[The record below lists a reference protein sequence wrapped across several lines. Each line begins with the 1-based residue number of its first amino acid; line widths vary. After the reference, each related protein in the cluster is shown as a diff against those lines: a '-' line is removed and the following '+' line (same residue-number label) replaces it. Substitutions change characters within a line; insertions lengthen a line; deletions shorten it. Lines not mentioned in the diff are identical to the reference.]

1 MTRRHIS
8 PLHITSHPYWLFS
21 SNSILCHVFY
31 LILCFLKACYLILAF
46 KSMMTETQ
54 TPFLSAFSSLRAI
67 MCCTVWLMN
76 VNKTGGNKRM
86 TSLICETLMSPL
98 SACRSSEWQAC
109 WWFAGRT
116 EPHTYAH
123 IKSSF
128 ISHITAADQCP
139 EKGMRWTNLER
150 RLNAT
155 LLLNESDL
163 SPSLGWESLLKIMY
177 LESFILY
184 VLKSFN

>member
-1 MTRRHIS
+1 MTRRQIS
-8 PLHITSHPYWLFS
+8 PLHITLHPFWLFS
-21 SNSILCHVFY
+21 SKSIHCHFFF

-46 KSMMTETQ
+46 MMTETQ
-54 TPFLSAFSSLRAI
+54 TPFLSAFSSLELLCVARCGWWMWI
-67 MCCTVWLMN
+67 RLEGIRGW
-76 VNKTGGNKRM
+76 
-86 TSLICETLMSPL
+86 PL
-98 SACRSSEWQAC
+98 
-109 WWFAGRT
+109 WFVKPSWVLSQHVGLLSDRLAGRT

-139 EKGMRWTNLER
+139 EKGMRRTNLER

-163 SPSLGWESLLKIMY
+163 SPSLAWESLLKITY